1 MIARGTG
8 SGTAAGCGREA
19 CGGASWGLEFG
30 LLVLNSTVMM
40 LIVRMGQWE

>member
-19 CGGASWGLEFG
+19 FGRFVVGLRG
-30 LLVLNSTVMM
+30 VWSLDSLC
-40 LIVRMGQWE
+40 